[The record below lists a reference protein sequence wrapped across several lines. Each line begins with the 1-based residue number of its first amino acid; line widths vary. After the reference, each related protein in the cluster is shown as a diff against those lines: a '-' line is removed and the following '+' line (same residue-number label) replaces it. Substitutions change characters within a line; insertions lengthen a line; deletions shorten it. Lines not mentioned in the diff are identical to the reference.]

1 MIFLK
6 SYIRFGNTENNNIFD
21 KKIKQITGRKESM
34 GIEEMVLDM
43 ERKRGLARGKKLGL
57 ERGEKRGIEQRN
69 REVILNMLQ
78 KNFTDETIADLIE
91 IPIDY
96 VQKIRASLK

>member
-1 MIFLK
+1 
-6 SYIRFGNTENNNIFD
+6 
-21 KKIKQITGRKESM
+21 M

-43 ERKRGLARGKKLGL
+43 ERKRGEKRGFERGEKLGL
-57 ERGEKRGIEQRN
+57 ERGRKLGWERGEKRGIVRGEKRGIEQRN